1 MCSFI
6 YDIGIFI
13 QNITAL
19 LCNINNESKNTIIMF
34 LAMFFKWYFKITIP
48 NNIIQHFTNKMN
60 IEYIMNYLVFLQ
72 NITYFFLLT
81 KIQAVRT

>member
-1 MCSFI
+1 
-6 YDIGIFI
+6 
-13 QNITAL
+13 
-19 LCNINNESKNTIIMF
+19 MF
-34 LAMFFKWYFKITIP
+34 LPMFFKWYFKITIP

-81 KIQAVRT
+81 KIQAVRN